1 MKKKLLI
8 IGLYWILWAIG
19 MEYITE
25 YVFNRPTDG
34 TLQFLT
40 LIFLLTMTVLL
51 IRKTYLC
58 IINNLNK

>member
-1 MKKKLLI
+1 MKNKLLI
-8 IGLYWILWAIG
+8 ISLYWILWAIG

-25 YVFNRPTDG
+25 YVFSRPTDG
-34 TLQFLT
+34 TIQFLT
-40 LIFLLTMTVLL
+40 LIFILTMTVLL

>member
-1 MKKKLLI
+1 MKNKLLI
-8 IGLYWILWAIG
+8 IGLYWILWGIG

-25 YVFNRPTDG
+25 YVFSRPTDG
-34 TLQFLT
+34 TIQFLT